1 MPKSDQGV
9 NEQDELRRL
18 REENARLKEL
28 LTRHGISW
36 EEPITTESVPAP
48 AELTPVPTHFTTDDK
63 IALFRRLFRGREDVY
78 SQRWE
83 SAKGT
88 SGYSPACGNEWK
100 PGVCHKPRV
109 KCGDCNQRQLLPVTD
124 QVVYDHLAGKQT
136 IGVYPLLSDDSCY
149 FLAADFDEA
158 DWQEDAKAFTQS
170 CREHG
175 IPAALEISRSG
186 NGAHAWIFFAEPVPA
201 REARQLGAALISHT
215 CYRTRQLSLASYDRL
230 FPNQDTMPKGGF
242 SNLIAL
248 PLQNSRGNQGAV
260 SSSMNTCNLIPING
274 PFWLPSVP
282 CPGGTW
288 KTPFCGPAA
297 AAIPW
302 MWPLPLRKKT
312 ASHGSDHRLY
322 PPGLQ
327 VLCRNR

>member
-175 IPAALEISRSG
+175 IPAALEI
-186 NGAHAWIFFAEPVPA
+186 
-201 REARQLGAALISHT
+201 
-215 CYRTRQLSLASYDRL
+215 
-230 FPNQDTMPKGGF
+230 
-242 SNLIAL
+242 
-248 PLQNSRGNQGAV
+248 
-260 SSSMNTCNLIPING
+260 
-274 PFWLPSVP
+274 
-282 CPGGTW
+282 
-288 KTPFCGPAA
+288 
-297 AAIPW
+297 
-302 MWPLPLRKKT
+302 
-312 ASHGSDHRLY
+312 
-322 PPGLQ
+322 
-327 VLCRNR
+327 